1 MAAFARRQA
10 IRGNESIVTTA
21 PQPITS
27 PVRLART
34 AGLYYLIVGIFGGFA
49 EVVRVNVYVPNH
61 AAMTVR
67 NIVDHAALVKFSV
80 VADLVQ
86 ATFALFLV
94 LALFRLLAHVHQGLA
109 RAMVVFV
116 VVQVAVTCLNL
127 VHQWAAL
134 QVATDPAYRS
144 GFGGRGSSS
153 LVLLLMDM
161 HHIGYVIAQIFFG
174 LWLFPLGLLAYR
186 SAMFP
191 RPLGVI
197 LMVATVA
204 YLLDTVLQLTAP
216 SVSDVVSPIAVVPLV
231 TIAELW
237 MVFYLLIKGVR
248 TPGPTGS
255 RPPDGGTSAPS
266 EHAIGPVAR
275 P

>member
-1 MAAFARRQA
+1 M
-10 IRGNESIVTTA
+10 TTA
-21 PQPITS
+21 PTSIPS
-27 PVRLART
+27 PVPLART

-49 EVVRVNVYVPNH
+49 EVVRVNVYVPND
-61 AAMTVR
+61 ATATTR
-67 NIVDHAALVKFSV
+67 NIVNHADLVKFSV

-94 LALFRLLAHVHQGLA
+94 LALFRLLAHVHRGLA
-109 RAMVVFV
+109 RAMVIFV
-116 VVQVAVTCLNL
+116 VVQVAVTCLNM

-144 GFGGRGSSS
+144 GFGGSGSRS

-161 HHIGYVIAQIFFG
+161 HHTGFVIAQIFFG

-186 SAMFP
+186 SGMFP
-191 RPLGVI
+191 RALGVI
-197 LMVATVA
+197 LMIATAA
-204 YLLDTVLQLTAP
+204 YLLDTLLQLTAP
-216 SVSDVVSPIAVVPLV
+216 DVSDVVSPIVVVPLV

-248 TPGPTGS
+248 TPPSSDS
-255 RPPDGGTSAPS
+255 RPPDSDASAPS
-266 EHAIGPVAR
+266 EPAKGLVAQ